1 LTKILSTNSISKK
14 ALLLHRRHKGKI
26 AIASKIPNL
35 KQKDMQLIYTP
46 GVAAVSKEI
55 FSHPPQKYSL
65 TSKANMVAIVTDG
78 TRLLGL
84 GNVGPYASI
93 PVMEGKSVLYKK
105 FGGVDAFPICLN
117 TTKKDEIISVILAIE
132 PIFGA
137 INLEDIESPKVIEIS
152 EELEKRMS
160 IPIFHDDRHGTS
172 VVVLAALLNSLKL
185 VRKQL
190 ASAKIIIVGA
200 GSAGYGIC
208 KLLKFAGCKNIIVVD
223 SAGAIY
229 KGRDRDMSKYKK
241 EIAIITNPKKE
252 SGTLAE
258 VLNGADVF
266 VGVSGVKNLLTSKM
280 VKNMSK
286 DAIVFALTNP
296 DPEINPKLAQ
306 KNGARIVATGS
317 YQYQNKVNNALVF
330 PYLMRA
336 ILDYRIKKISL
347 DLLLAASK
355 AIAKTVSGSKLSY
368 NHIIPEI
375 GDRSLHKN
383 ISRAVVKFKK

>member
-1 LTKILSTNSISKK
+1 LTKILSANSISKK
-14 ALLLHRRHKGKI
+14 ALLLHKKHKGKI
-26 AIASKIPNL
+26 AISSKIPNL
-35 KQKDMQLIYTP
+35 KRKDMQLIYTP

-84 GNVGPYASI
+84 GNVGPYAAI

-117 TTKKDEIISVILAIE
+117 TTKKEEIISVILAIE

-223 SAGAIY
+223 SAGAIF
-229 KGRDRDMSKYKK
+229 KGRDKDMSKYKK

-252 SGTLAE
+252 RGTLPE
-258 VLNGADVF
+258 VLSGADVF
-266 VGVSGVKNLLTSKM
+266 IGVSGVKNLLTSEM
-280 VKNMSK
+280 VKSMNK

-306 KNGARIVATGS
+306 KSGARIVATGS

-330 PYLMRA
+330 PYLMRS

-355 AIAKTVSGSKLSY
+355 AISKTVTNAKLSY

-375 GDRSLHKN
+375 GDKSLHKN
-383 ISRAVVKFKK
+383 ISLAVAKFRK